1 MVDNINVV
9 KRNERGKEPLNIEK
23 IHEMVEYACED
34 VSGVSASQVEMQSG
48 LQFYDGIT
56 TNDIQQ
62 ILIKSYFKIN
72 MRKMFIP
79 KC

>member
-1 MVDNINVV
+1 MADVINVV
-9 KRNERGKEPLNIEK
+9 KRNGRGKEPLNIEK

-34 VSGVSASQVEMQSG
+34 VSGVSSSQVEMQSG

-62 ILIKSYFKIN
+62 ILIKSA
-72 MRKMFIP
+72 
-79 KC
+79 